1 MTPTIDKGCF
11 KMVLFLMTNRCN
23 LSCRHCYVTS
33 SPHGEF
39 GFDIG
44 KMRHLLK
51 EIQSELGSVR
61 IALSGGEPLTRSEDA
76 LDFLEAANKLHP
88 LLLLT
93 NGTLITQKMADKL
106 SKLNMTIR
114 ISLDGYSAETHDL
127 IRGKGSFK
135 KSIKGIQNLQNSG
148 FPLENIELFAMIP
161 PEGVDGLPK
170 VLSLAE
176 DLGIRKM
183 KIEPIAKTG
192 RALEFWS
199 NYSSQPDPE
208 TQEYRFLFFGGN
220 HLNFLEKW
228 RIEQI
233 NDLAFDVLNIYSDG
247 TVYPYTFQGDE
258 DKELGALGNVNSE
271 SLREILSQD
280 RLSKSIVDKFI
291 RTARG
296 PERSLAAMRLTYIG

>member
-1 MTPTIDKGCF
+1 MTLTIDKGCF

-23 LSCRHCYVTS
+23 LSCRHCYVSS

-39 GFDIG
+39 GFDFG
-44 KMRHLLK
+44 KMWHLLK

-61 IALSGGEPLTRSEDA
+61 IALSGGEPLTRSKDA

-93 NGTLITQKMADKL
+93 NGTLITQNMADKL

-135 KSIKGIQNLQNSG
+135 KSIKGIHNLQNSG

-199 NYSSQPDPE
+199 KYSSQPDPE
-208 TQEYRFLFFGGN
+208 TQEYRLLFFGDN
-220 HLNFLEKW
+220 HLDFLEKW

-258 DKELGALGNVNSE
+258 DKELGALGNVNSA